1 MKKLF
6 LFIFASLA
14 LGSLGSFFTRYNI
27 PGWYAFLQK
36 PSFNPPNYIF
46 APVWTVLYIMLAVYY
61 WRLSLMPKEPLTQ
74 KLKTIF
80 LAQFAL
86 NLLWTPVFFGM
97 HNILCGLIV
106 ILAIDALNFWLL
118 LLSLRHNKKS
128 GALLVPYF
136 LWLLFATLLNLKIYL
151 LN

>member
-6 LFIFASLA
+6 LYIFIFLCF
-14 LGSLGSFFTRYNI
+14 GSLGSFFTTQSI
-27 PGWYAFLQK
+27 PVWYAFLQK

-61 WRLSLMPKEPLTQ
+61 WRLGLMPSGPLR
-74 KLKTIF
+74 KKFKTIF

-86 NLLWTPVFFGM
+86 NLMWTPVFFGM
-97 HNILCGLIV
+97 RSILGGLIV
-106 ILAIDALNFWLL
+106 ILAIDALTFWLL
-118 LLSLRHNKKS
+118 WLSFKHNKKS

>member
-6 LFIFASLA
+6 LYIFIFLG
-14 LGSLGSFFTRYNI
+14 LGSLGSFITRQSI
-27 PGWYAFLQK
+27 PLWYAFLQK

-46 APVWTVLYIMLAVYY
+46 APVWTVLYIMLAIYF
-61 WRLSLMPKEPLTQ
+61 WRLSLMEKGPQSQ

-86 NLLWTPVFFGM
+86 NLMWTPVFFGLRS
-97 HNILCGLIV
+97 ILGGLIV
-106 ILAIDALNFWLL
+106 ILAIDALTFWLL
-118 LLSLRHNKKS
+118 CLSFKYNKKS
-128 GALLVPYF
+128 SVLLVPYF
-136 LWLLFATLLNLKIYL
+136 LWLLFATLLNFKILL